1 MLREFMDEHT
11 IHALIYNN
19 EQFPSDYFFN
29 STFERCNYKTFIDC
43 TFNNCK
49 FVNTNFAGA
58 RLYMCRFNNCTFE
71 HCNFY
76 EARLRQSDFTTS
88 IFKDCTK
95 GWHSAH
101 LEFAQFNEEF
111 KQELVN
117 LVFQKVIFKRQ

>member
-1 MLREFMDEHT
+1 MDKKVNDS
-11 IHALIYNN
+11 LIYNERTN
-19 EQFPSDYFFN
+19 EQLPSDYF
-29 STFERCNYKTFIDC
+29 RYKTFIDC

-88 IFKDCTK
+88 IFKACTK
-95 GWHSAH
+95 GWHSAD

-111 KQELVN
+111 KQELIN
-117 LVFQKVIFKRQ
+117 SVFKKVIFKK